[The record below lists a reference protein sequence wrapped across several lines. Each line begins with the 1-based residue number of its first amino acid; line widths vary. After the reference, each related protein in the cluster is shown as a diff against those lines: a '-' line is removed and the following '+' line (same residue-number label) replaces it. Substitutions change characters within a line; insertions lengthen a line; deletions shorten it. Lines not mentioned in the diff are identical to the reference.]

1 MEPNNGGQQDNQQVE
16 DQTARALEVQ
26 GLKKY
31 YGTIKAVDGVS
42 FYVKEGQVF
51 TLLGPNGAGKTT
63 IVEILEGLKEAD
75 EGQLFFFGQKCAQ
88 IGKKE
93 KEQIGV
99 LLQENNFI
107 DRIKVKEIVNMFAA
121 FFKKAVPTKEILQR
135 VVLEE
140 KENSFVEDLSGGQK
154 QRLAI
159 GLALINDPR
168 ILFLDEPTTGLD
180 PQARRNVWD
189 LIKELKNEGKT
200 IFLTTHYMEEAEE
213 LSDYVYIMDRGHI
226 IARGTSGELI
236 GKLGQE
242 NVIDFTRNNLSP
254 DTVSEVED
262 MFAETVIS
270 SEQIS
275 IYVDNL
281 TRDMS
286 SLLSWAEKKEIQLD
300 NLMIRRPNLEDVF
313 LELTGK
319 ELRE

>member
-1 MEPNNGGQQDNQQVE
+1 MESKNGNKQVGVQAE
-16 DQTARALEVQ
+16 NQTARALEVQ

-31 YGTIKAVDGVS
+31 YGSIKAVDGVS

-75 EGQLFFFGQKCAQ
+75 AGELFFFGQKCEK